1 MQKFSPSLDK
11 ANFALKPMQND
22 ARRQLLDLLDTVRG
36 KKALVLEPH
45 FVQPLG
51 FIVDALT
58 LKEHGVEMFCVLE
71 SHPGVISALVERGV
85 RHLVYLFHSRIEA
98 VQAAVTHIT
107 MCRDL
112 GANFDYTSLIMPRKM
127 KTCEL
132 LLDNAGLLGDVSVR
146 GCPLNWIPL
155 EEDIISL
162 EAPEAFK
169 ELAVEGDTSCLWDIA
184 HALTALQSS
193 RGAIPHIKGK
203 GIWASR
209 VQKIM
214 NRMRNELG
222 GAAPAPGGSDGGID
236 TLILLDRSVDMVT
249 PMCTQL
255 TYEGLLDEILGLNY
269 GQIRST
275 IDQSSSIGGGG
286 AGAGALPSPSTASS
300 SKNPDKKVSGLTS
313 ADPVFHATRD
323 LFYVGARKWLNETLR
338 SIQQFKD
345 VGMAGADISQLK
357 GFVAELKDK
366 FARIPLHT
374 SLTEQLGEALRA
386 PSFAVRQR
394 IEAALLDEQDDFAAI
409 EDVIAQGEDLLP
421 LLRLL
426 CLYCTVHGG
435 IPKKH
440 WDSLR
445 RDLVNTYG
453 HGQLITLRALGKAG
467 LLQRRDGKKNGSFAA
482 AKPALK
488 LLMQEGETV
497 DEEDPKDIHF
507 TYAGYAPLSIR
518 LVQQA
523 LSPGGWSGAG
533 SGGPAVQAVVAALPG
548 PQFELLQT
556 VDDKGRPIEK
566 RERNNMSHG
575 GSINSGGS
583 SSSTTAAKKKRTVM
597 VMFIG
602 GVTLA
607 EISALRFLSRK
618 KMVDCEFVVATT
630 KIVNG
635 SSLLGSLL

>member
-209 VQKIM
+209 VHKIM
-214 NRMRNELG
+214 SRMKNELG

-236 TLILLDRSVDMVT
+236 TLILLDRSVDM
-249 PMCTQL
+249 
-255 TYEGLLDEILGLNY
+255 
-269 GQIRST
+269 
-275 IDQSSSIGGGG
+275 
-286 AGAGALPSPSTASS
+286 
-300 SKNPDKKVSGLTS
+300 VSGLTS

>member
-1 MQKFSPSLDK
+1 
-11 ANFALKPMQND
+11 
-22 ARRQLLDLLDTVRG
+22 
-36 KKALVLEPH
+36 VLET
-45 FVQPLG
+45 QPS
-51 FIVDALT
+51 IV
-58 LKEHGVEMFCVLE
+58 
-71 SHPGVISALVERGV
+71 SALVGRGV
-85 RHLVYLFHSRIEA
+85 RHLVYLIHSRIEA
-98 VQAAVTHIT
+98 VQAAVAHIA

-112 GANFDYTSLIMPRKM
+112 GAKFDYTTLIMPRKM

-132 LLDNAGLLGDVSVR
+132 LLENASLLGDVSIH
-146 GCPLNWIPL
+146 GCPLNWVPL

-162 EAPEAFK
+162 EASEAFT
-169 ELAVEGDTSCLWDIA
+169 ELAVKGDTSCLWDIA

-203 GIWASR
+203 GIWAAR

-214 NRMRNELG
+214 SRMRKELG
-222 GAAPAPGGSDGGID
+222 RAAPAPGGLDGGID
-236 TLILLDRSVDMVT
+236 TLIVLDRSVDMVT

-255 TYEGLLDEILGLNY
+255 TYEGLLDEILGLHY
-269 GQIRST
+269 GQIRT
-275 IDQSSSIGGGG
+275 AIDQSMGIGGGAAGTG
-286 AGAGALPSPSTASS
+286 AAPSPSSS
-300 SKNPDKKVSGLTS
+300 IAGGDRKVSGLTS

-357 GFVAELKDK
+357 GFVAELKGK

-374 SLTEQLGEALRA
+374 SLTEQLGEALRS
-386 PSFAVRQR
+386 PSFAARQR

-409 EDVIAQGEDLLP
+409 EDVIAQGENFLP

-426 CLYCTVHGG
+426 CLYCAIHGG
-435 IPKKH
+435 IPKKN
-440 WDSLR
+440 WDTLR

-453 HGQLITLRALGKAG
+453 HEQLVTLRTLGKAG
-467 LLQRRDGKKNGSFAA
+467 LLQRRDGKRSGTFSVVASAF
-482 AKPALK
+482 K
-488 LLMQEGETV
+488 LLMQEGETI

-507 TYAGYAPLSIR
+507 TYAGYAPLSVR

-523 LSPGGWSGAG
+523 LRPGGWSGTG
-533 SGGPAVQAVVAALPG
+533 SAAVEAAMTALPG

-566 RERNNMSHG
+566 RDK
-575 GSINSGGS
+575 GSISNGVGS
-583 SSSTTAAKKKRTVM
+583 SSTRAKNKRTVM
-597 VMFIG
+597 VAFIG

-618 KMVDCEFVVATT
+618 EMVDCEFIIATT
-630 KIVNG
+630 KIING
-635 SSLLGSLL
+635 SSLLGSLLPSKS

>member
-1 MQKFSPSLDK
+1 M
-11 ANFALKPMQND
+11 
-22 ARRQLLDLLDTVRG
+22 
-36 KKALVLEPH
+36 
-45 FVQPLG
+45 
-51 FIVDALT
+51 
-58 LKEHGVEMFCVLE
+58 LE
-71 SHPGVISALVERGV
+71 SQPGVISAIVDRGV
-85 RHLVYLFHSRIEA
+85 RHLVYLLHSKIEA
-98 VQAAVTHIT
+98 VQAAVAHIA

-112 GANFDYTSLIMPRKM
+112 GATFDYTTLIMPRKM

-132 LLDNAGLLGDVSVR
+132 LLENVGLLGDVSVR
-146 GCPLNWIPL
+146 GCPLNWVPL
-155 EEDIISL
+155 EEDILSL
-162 EAPEAFK
+162 EAPAAFK
-169 ELAVEGDTSCLWDIA
+169 ELAVEGDTSCLWDFA

-203 GIWASR
+203 GIWAAR

-214 NRMRNELG
+214 SRMRKELG
-222 GAAPAPGGSDGGID
+222 AAAPAAGGSDGGID
-236 TLILLDRSVDMVT
+236 TLIILDRSIDMVT

-269 GQIRST
+269 GQIRT
-275 IDQSSSIGGGG
+275 TVDQSAGVGGTPG
-286 AGAGALPSPSTASS
+286 AGAGGSSPSPSSS
-300 SKNPDKKVSGLTS
+300 STSTDRKVSGLTS

-338 SIQQFKD
+338 SIQQFKE

-374 SLTEQLGEALRA
+374 SLTEQLGGALRA

-409 EDVIAQGEDLLP
+409 ENVIAHGENLLP

-435 IPKKH
+435 IPKKY
-440 WDSLR
+440 WDTLR

-453 HGQLITLRALGKAG
+453 HEQLITLRALAKAG
-467 LLQRRDGKKNGSFAA
+467 LLHRREGKAKTAFAA
-482 AKPALK
+482 AKPAFK

-507 TYAGYAPLSIR
+507 TYAGYAPLSVR

-523 LSPGGWSGAG
+523 LSPGGWAGGGGGAD
-533 SGGPAVQAVVAALPG
+533 SAAVEAAMAALPG

-556 VDDKGRPIEK
+556 VDDKGLPIEK
-566 RERNNMSHG
+566 RERS
-575 GSINSGGS
+575 SINSSSGAHGAGS
-583 SSSTTAAKKKRTVM
+583 NSNASSLNTGAVPPKKKRTVM
-597 VMFIG
+597 VAFIG

-607 EISALRFLSRK
+607 EIAALRFLSRK
-618 KMVDCEFVVATT
+618 EMVDCEFVIATT

-635 SSLLGSLL
+635 SSLLGSLLPQKSG

>member
-1 MQKFSPSLDK
+1 
-11 ANFALKPMQND
+11 
-22 ARRQLLDLLDTVRG
+22 
-36 KKALVLEPH
+36 VLET
-45 FVQPLG
+45 Q
-51 FIVDALT
+51 
-58 LKEHGVEMFCVLE
+58 
-71 SHPGVISALVERGV
+71 PGVISALVDRGV
-85 RHLVYLFHSRIEA
+85 RHLVYLLHSRIEA
-98 VQAAVTHIT
+98 VQAAVAHIT

-112 GANFDYTSLIMPRKM
+112 GASFDYTTLIMPRKM

-132 LLDNAGLLGDVSVR
+132 LLEHAGLLGDVSVR
-146 GCPLNWIPL
+146 GCPLNWVPL
-155 EEDIISL
+155 EEDVLSL
-162 EAPEAFK
+162 EAPAAFK
-169 ELAVEGDTSCLWDIA
+169 ELTVDGDTSCLWDIA
-184 HALTALQSS
+184 HALTSLQSS
-193 RGAIPHIKGK
+193 RGAILHIKGK
-203 GIWASR
+203 GIWAAR

-214 NRMRNELG
+214 SRMRRELG
-222 GAAPAPGGSDGGID
+222 AAAPAPGGSDGGID

-269 GQIRST
+269 GQIRSSVEQST
-275 IDQSSSIGGGG
+275 ITTAGSSST
-286 AGAGALPSPSTASS
+286 PPPPSS
-300 SKNPDKKVSGLTS
+300 SATTAGGDRKVSGLTS
-313 ADPVFHATRD
+313 ADPIFHATRD

-338 SIQQFKD
+338 SIQQFKE

-374 SLTEQLGEALRA
+374 TLTEQLGGALRS
-386 PSFAVRQR
+386 PSFAARQR

-409 EDVIAQGEDLLP
+409 EDVISQGENLLP

-426 CLYCTVHGG
+426 CLYCTIHGG

-440 WDSLR
+440 WDTLR
-445 RDLVNTYG
+445 RDLLNTYG
-453 HGQLITLRALGKAG
+453 HEQLLTLRALAKAG
-467 LLQRRDGKKNGSFAA
+467 LLQKRDGRRSGFFSA
-482 AKPALK
+482 AKSAFK

-507 TYAGYAPLSIR
+507 TYAGYAPLSVR

-523 LSPGGWSGAG
+523 LSPGGWTPPSA
-533 SGGPAVQAVVAALPG
+533 SAALEAAMAALPG

-566 RERNNMSHG
+566 RERTTSASTSNASVVHSAG
-575 GSINSGGS
+575 GAS
-583 SSSTTAAKKKRTVM
+583 SSVAAAAGKKKITVM
-597 VMFIG
+597 VVFIG

-618 KMVDCEFVVATT
+618 EMVDCDFVIGTT

-635 SSLLGSLL
+635 SSLLGSLLPLKN

>member
-1 MQKFSPSLDK
+1 
-11 ANFALKPMQND
+11 
-22 ARRQLLDLLDTVRG
+22 
-36 KKALVLEPH
+36 
-45 FVQPLG
+45 
-51 FIVDALT
+51 
-58 LKEHGVEMFCVLE
+58 
-71 SHPGVISALVERGV
+71 
-85 RHLVYLFHSRIEA
+85 
-98 VQAAVTHIT
+98 

-112 GANFDYTSLIMPRKM
+112 GAHFDYTTLIMPRKM

-132 LLDNAGLLGDVSVR
+132 LLENAGLLGDVSVR
-146 GCPLNWIPL
+146 GCPLNWVPL
-155 EEDIISL
+155 EEDILSL
-162 EAPEAFK
+162 EAPAAFRD
-169 ELAVEGDTSCLWDIA
+169 LTVEGDTSCLWDIA

-193 RGAIPHIKGK
+193 RGSIPHIKGK
-203 GIWASR
+203 GIWAAR

-214 NRMRNELG
+214 SRMRKELG
-222 GAAPAPGGSDGGID
+222 VAAPAPGGVDGSID
-236 TLILLDRSVDMVT
+236 TLVIIDRSVDMVT

-269 GQIRST
+269 GQIRTTGDHTMTSGA
-275 IDQSSSIGGGG
+275 GGSGSG
-286 AGAGALPSPSTASS
+286 AGASSSSSSTAIPA
-300 SKNPDKKVSGLTS
+300 NTGDRKVSGLTS

-338 SIQQFKD
+338 SIQQFKE
-345 VGMAGADISQLK
+345 VGMAGADITQLK

-374 SLTEQLGEALRA
+374 TLTEQLGEALRA

-394 IEAALLDEQDDFAAI
+394 IEAALLDEQDDFLAI
-409 EDVIAQGEDLLP
+409 EDVIAQGENLLP

-426 CLYCTVHGG
+426 CLYCTIHGG

-440 WDSLR
+440 WDTLR

-453 HGQLITLRALGKAG
+453 HEQLITLRALGKAG
-467 LLQRRDGKKNGSFAA
+467 LLKKRDGKRTGSFSA
-482 AKPALK
+482 AKPAFK

-507 TYAGYAPLSIR
+507 TYAGYAPLSVR

-533 SGGPAVQAVVAALPG
+533 SFGGSSAAAVEAAVAALPG

-556 VDDKGRPIEK
+556 IDDKGRPIER
-566 RERNNMSHG
+566 RERT
-575 GSINSGGS
+575 S
-583 SSSTTAAKKKRTVM
+583 SSNGATSVNIINNIDSAPTTAAVAPRKRTVM
-597 VMFIG
+597 VAFIG

-607 EISALRFLSRK
+607 EVSALRFLSRK
-618 KMVDCEFVVATT
+618 EMVDCEFIIATT

-635 SSLLGSLL
+635 SSLLASLLPSKS